1 MAIPYKFLLRTA
13 ENGNCNELSR
23 IIESGCNL
31 NYQKKKSGKTALMLA
46 VQRGKLEAVKLLTGA
61 GADLNL
67 RDKYGETA
75 LMMAA
80 LRGLASIARYL
91 AEQGANVDIQ
101 DNFRQSALMRAA
113 QRNDMAM
120 AEILIS
126 AGANLNQQD
135 QSGKTALIY
144 AALRCFADMLHLLL
158 KSGADGSLINSAGDD
173 YICILLRNYPQTL
186 TVIKESIENSYKNL
200 LLAPGLSG
208 PILHDIE
215 I

>member
-135 QSGKTALIY
+135 QSGLKVFRRHAS
-144 AALRCFADMLHLLL
+144 FAPQVR
-158 KSGADGSLINSAGDD
+158 SRRLINKQRRRRLYLYSAKKLPPNTDGDKREHRKQ
-173 YICILLRNYPQTL
+173 L
-186 TVIKESIENSYKNL
+186 
-200 LLAPGLSG
+200 
-208 PILHDIE
+208 
-215 I
+215 